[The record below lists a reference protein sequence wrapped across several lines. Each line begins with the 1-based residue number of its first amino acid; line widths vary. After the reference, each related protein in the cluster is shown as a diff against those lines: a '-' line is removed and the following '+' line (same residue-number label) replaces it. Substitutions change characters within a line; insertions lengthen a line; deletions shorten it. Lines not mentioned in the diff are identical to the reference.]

1 MIFIDEI
8 DTLAQSRENNMHE
21 ATRRVLSVFLRYL
34 DGFESNQ
41 DVIVICATNRRSDL
55 DPALQSRFSKVINF
69 PYPDKLSREA
79 IFARYAQQLNTS
91 ELSQLAEQSQNLS
104 GRDIKNICED
114 AERQWAA
121 MILRGEQ
128 QDFKVPFYVYLSCL
142 NSRMR
147 IISSK

>member
-1 MIFIDEI
+1 M
-8 DTLAQSRENNMHE
+8 
-21 ATRRVLSVFLRYL
+21 